1 MSEIM
6 VIQVEW
12 KELKDCFWSKR
23 KKIHIKRNI
32 RLFEFWREKL
42 TYLR

>member
-1 MSEIM
+1 M

-12 KELKDCFWSKR
+12 KQYKNGFLSER

-32 RLFEFWREKL
+32 RLFEVCREKL